1 MTTMEVS
8 TSHEFERM
16 NTVFVTPDDP
26 LAYHR
31 QEEWHG
37 FGGNLEQTLSICPS
51 LLHQDSVGESD
62 QSLRYEELSPSEL
75 CHDLNQEAS
84 VLVEHLNNRVL
95 RPLQHPESFQEHQ
108 QTPLSH
114 TNTEQSSATYLGA
127 SIKTL
132 CIPIEVNNS
141 ALQPIT
147 DSEPRKRRRGRPRLH
162 PRIADIPVAREYH
175 LEKNRVAAEKSR
187 QRKKEHT
194 DRLMKDVSVLS
205 SKNKTLKADETA
217 LREEVLDLKNEILRH
232 AGCGSWAIE
241 RYIAQSAGGQFGMK
255 VPSISTRPRKDSTQ
269 SQNLVVYANSTEEI
283 FSEDATESLPCQLSS
298 NSSNE
303 VDDYDSF
310 WLISGHENL
319 EEEYISKKRDVP
331 LFD

>member
-1 MTTMEVS
+1 MTTMELS

-16 NTVFVTPDDP
+16 NTVLVTPDDP

-37 FGGNLEQTLSICPS
+37 FGGSLEQTLSISPS
-51 LLHQDSVGESD
+51 LLHQDSVGESN
-62 QSLRYEELSPSEL
+62 QFRRYEELSPSEL
-75 CHDLNQEAS
+75 CRDLDQEAS
-84 VLVEHLNNRVL
+84 VLVEHLDNRTL
-95 RPLQHPESFQEHQ
+95 RPLQHPDSFQEHQ
-108 QTPLSH
+108 QMPLSH
-114 TNTEQSSATYLGA
+114 MNTEQSSPKYLSA

-132 CIPIEVNNS
+132 CVPIEINNS

-147 DSEPRKRRRGRPRLH
+147 YSEPRKRRRGRPRLH
-162 PRIADIPVAREYH
+162 PLIADVPVAREYH

-194 DRLMKDVSVLS
+194 AELMKNVSVLS
-205 SKNKTLKADETA
+205 SKNKALKADETTF
-217 LREEVLDLKNEILRH
+217 REQVLDLKNEILRH

-269 SQNLVVYANSTEEI
+269 SQSLVVYANLTEKV
-283 FSEDATESLPCQLSS
+283 FSEDVTESLPSQVSS
-298 NSSNE
+298 NSSNDL
-303 VDDYDSF
+303 DDYDSL
-310 WLISGHENL
+310 WLISGHESL
-319 EEEYISKKRDVP
+319 EE
-331 LFD
+331 

>member
-8 TSHEFERM
+8 TSHAFERM

-37 FGGNLEQTLSICPS
+37 FGGSLEQTLSISPS
-51 LLHQDSVGESD
+51 LLHQDSIGGSS
-62 QSLRYEELSPSEL
+62 QFSSYEELSPFEL
-75 CHDLNQEAS
+75 CRDLDQEAS
-84 VLVEHLNNRVL
+84 VPAEHLDNRTL
-95 RPLQHPESFQEHQ
+95 RPLQHPESFQKHQ

-114 TNTEQSSATYLGA
+114 TNTEQSSPENLG
-127 SIKTL
+127 SRVKTL

-141 ALQPIT
+141 AVQPIAY
-147 DSEPRKRRRGRPRLH
+147 SEPRKRRRGRPRLH

-205 SKNKTLKADETA
+205 SKNKVLKADETT
-217 LREEVLDLKNEILRH
+217 LRDEVLDLKNEILRH

-269 SQNLVVYANSTEEI
+269 SQNLVVYANLTEEI
-283 FSEDATESLPCQLSS
+283 FSEDVSESLPCQLSS

-319 EEEYISKKRDVP
+319 EE
-331 LFD
+331 

>member
-1 MTTMEVS
+1 MEVS
-8 TSHEFERM
+8 TSHAFERM

-37 FGGNLEQTLSICPS
+37 FGGSLEQNLSICPS
-51 LLHQDSVGESD
+51 LLHQDSIGESD

-75 CHDLNQEAS
+75 CHDLDQEAS
-84 VLVEHLNNRVL
+84 VLVEHLDNRTL
-95 RPLQHPESFQEHQ
+95 RPLQHPNSFQKHQ
-108 QTPLSH
+108 QTSLSH
-114 TNTEQSSATYLGA
+114 MNTEQSFSKYLGA
-127 SIKTL
+127 SIDAL
-132 CIPIEVNNS
+132 CIPIEVTDS

-147 DSEPRKRRRGRPRLH
+147 YSEPRKRRRGRPRLH

-194 DRLMKDVSVLS
+194 DRLMKDASVLS
-205 SKNKTLKADETA
+205 SKNKALKADEST

-241 RYIAQSAGGQFGMK
+241 RYIAQSAGGQFGKK
-255 VPSISTRPRKDSTQ
+255 VPSINTRPRKDSAQ
-269 SQNLVVYANSTEEI
+269 SPNLIVYANPTEEI
-283 FSEDATESLPCQLSS
+283 FSEDVIESLPCQLSS

-319 EEEYISKKRDVP
+319 EE
-331 LFD
+331 

>member
-1 MTTMEVS
+1 MDSVAVWS
-8 TSHEFERM
+8 K
-16 NTVFVTPDDP
+16 
-26 LAYHR
+26 
-31 QEEWHG
+31 
-37 FGGNLEQTLSICPS
+37 
-51 LLHQDSVGESD
+51 LLHQDSIGESD

-75 CHDLNQEAS
+75 CHDLDQEAS
-84 VLVEHLNNRVL
+84 VLVEHLNNRTL
-95 RPLQHPESFQEHQ
+95 QSLQHPDSFQKHQ
-108 QTPLSH
+108 QTPLSP
-114 TNTEQSSATYLGA
+114 TNTEQSSSEYLGA

-132 CIPIEVNNS
+132 CISLEGNNS

-147 DSEPRKRRRGRPRLH
+147 YSEPRKRRRGRPRLH

-205 SKNKTLKADETA
+205 SKNKTLKADETT

-241 RYIAQSAGGQFGMK
+241 RYIAQSAGGQFGRK
-255 VPSISTRPRKDSTQ
+255 VPSKSTRPRKDSTQ
-269 SQNLVVYANSTEEI
+269 SPNLVVYANPTEEI
-283 FSEDATESLPCQLSS
+283 FSEDVTESLPCQLSS

-310 WLISGHENL
+310 WLISGH
-319 EEEYISKKRDVP
+319 
-331 LFD
+331 

>member
-1 MTTMEVS
+1 MTTTEVS
-8 TSHEFERM
+8 TSHAFERM
-16 NTVFVTPDDP
+16 NTVFVTSDDP
-26 LAYHR
+26 LEYHR

-37 FGGNLEQTLSICPS
+37 FGGSLEQTFSICPS
-51 LLHQDSVGESD
+51 LLHQDSIGESD

-75 CHDLNQEAS
+75 CHDLDQEAS
-84 VLVEHLNNRVL
+84 VLVEHLDNRNL
-95 RPLQHPESFQEHQ
+95 RPLQHPDSFQKHQ

-114 TNTEQSSATYLGA
+114 INTEQSSSKYLGA
-127 SIKTL
+127 SIQTL
-132 CIPIEVNNS
+132 CIPIEVNDS

-147 DSEPRKRRRGRPRLH
+147 YSEPRKRRRGRPRLH

-194 DRLMKDVSVLS
+194 DRLMKDASVLS
-205 SKNKTLKADETA
+205 SKNKALKADEST

-241 RYIAQSAGGQFGMK
+241 RYIAQSAGGQFGKKM
-255 VPSISTRPRKDSTQ
+255 PSINTQPRKDSAQ
-269 SQNLVVYANSTEEI
+269 SQNLIVYANPTEEI
-283 FSEDATESLPCQLSS
+283 FSEDVTESLPCQLSS

-319 EEEYISKKRDVP
+319 ED
-331 LFD
+331 